1 MPINFP
7 TSGLVA
13 NVTTYSFNGLTWI
26 WTGYVWQSVGSVAV
40 QGTQGAQGIQG
51 AQSTIQGI
59 QGIQGLTGTAGVGS
73 ATSPMTLTGSTIG
86 LNIASSLTTSG
97 VNLLVDPII
106 IPYLANSNT
115 FTGSPQQITIGT
127 STNKGFI
134 IKGATSQSANLQ
146 EWQDSLGNIIAKID
160 SAGNATVNSINTNTG
175 TIIAGSNLDIT
186 PLDNLY
192 YKFDGIENRFF
203 PTWQGVTQ
211 TITNPF
217 RLLITLNGIIQ
228 SVSLPEYV
236 WGSPFSYDG
245 FILDSDGYMSFSEVP
260 PLGTTFVGRIEAGQT
275 AASTTYFYPFKAMDI
290 LLGAY

>member
-7 TSGLVA
+7 TTGLTA
-13 NVTTYSFNGLTWI
+13 NVTTYTYSGLTWI
-26 WTGYVWQSVGSVAV
+26 WTGSVWQSVGSVAV
-40 QGTQGAQGIQG
+40 QGTQGTQGIQGIPAAQGIQG
-51 AQSTIQGI
+51 LQGS
-59 QGIQGLTGTAGVGS
+59 TGTSGIGV
-73 ATSPMTLTGSTIG
+73 ATSPLNLTGNTVS
-86 LNIASSLTTSG
+86 LNIGSGLTTSG
-97 VNLLVDPII
+97 VNLIVDSTI

-160 SAGNATVNSINTNTG
+160 SAGNATVASITTLSG
-175 TIIAGSNLDIT
+175 TIIAGSNLEIT

-192 YKFDGIENRFF
+192 YKFDGVESRFF

-260 PLGTTFVGRIEAGQT
+260 PLGTTFVGRIEAGIST
-275 AASTTYFYPFKAMDI
+275 PSTTYSYPFKAMDI